1 MEFSS
6 LLRFYAS
13 TRAESWGLAVQYLLN
28 EGITVK
34 GLRNSQIE
42 AAIVFPGI
50 ESNVEIRN
58 ELLLFCKQS
67 DHIIRVWIA
76 CL

>member
-1 MEFSS
+1 MKFSS
-6 LLRFYAS
+6 MVRFYAG
-13 TRAESWGLAVQYLLN
+13 TRAEGRVLSVQYLLN

-34 GLRNSQIE
+34 GLRISQIE